1 MSATV
6 KADRPDERTIAW
18 FAKNVGPRT
27 HYLPKSIGGKGWKFH
42 VDRENPW
49 AADRWYLTVEDEK
62 YLTLYLLVK

>member
-1 MSATV
+1 MAATV
-6 KADRPDERTIAW
+6 KSDRPDERTIAW

-42 VDRENPW
+42 VKYEPMPC
-49 AADRWYLTVEDEK
+49 WYLTVEDEK